1 MDHRTFT
8 PDWRE
13 VVTYA
18 APRPQPALLVDEED
32 LRVLVGGLEPGGQ
45 VPPHPERR
53 AVYHA
58 LEGEGVFHLDG
69 EALPFRAGAV
79 VVAPLGSTRGIDAVT
94 RLAFLAVR
102 IGAPLDAAG

>member
-1 MDHRTFT
+1 MGPRTFT

-13 VVTYA
+13 IVTYA
-18 APRPQPALLVDEED
+18 APGPQPALLVDEDD
-32 LRVLVGGLEPGGQ
+32 LKVLVGGLEPGGMI
-45 VPPHPERR
+45 PPHPERR

-69 EALPFRAGAV
+69 AALAFRAGAV
-79 VVAPLGSTRGIDAVT
+79 VVAPAGSTRGIEAVT

-102 IGAPLDAAG
+102 IGGPLDAGG

>member
-1 MDHRTFT
+1 MDPRTFT
-8 PDWRE
+8 PDWRD

-18 APRPQPALLVDEED
+18 APGPQPALLVDEED
-32 LRVLVGGLEPGGQ
+32 LKVLVAGLEPGGMI
-45 VPPHPERR
+45 PPHAERR

-69 EALPFRAGAV
+69 GTLPFRAGAV
-79 VVAPLGSTRGIDAVT
+79 VVAPAGSTRGIEAVT

-102 IGAPLDAAG
+102 IGPPLDAGG

>member
-1 MDHRTFT
+1 MDPRTFT
-8 PDWRE
+8 PDWHD

-18 APRPQPALLVDEED
+18 APGPQPALLVDEDE
-32 LRVLVGGLEPGGQ
+32 LRVLVGGLEPGGM

-79 VVAPLGSTRGIDAVT
+79 VVAPAGSKRGIEAVT

-102 IGAPLDAAG
+102 IGPPLDAAD

>member
-1 MDHRTFT
+1 MKYSARD
-8 PDWRE
+8 DA
-13 VVTYA
+13 VNA
-18 APRPQPALLVDEED
+18 AVF
-32 LRVLVGGLEPGGQ
+32 VGGQAELPGGM

-79 VVAPLGSTRGIDAVT
+79 VVAPSGSRRGIEAVT

-102 IGAPLDAAG
+102 IGPPLDAAG

>member
-1 MDHRTFT
+1 MDPRTFT
-8 PDWRE
+8 SDWRD

-18 APRPQPALLVDEED
+18 APGPQPTLLVDEGD
-32 LRVLVGGLEPGGQ
+32 LKVLVAGLEPGGMI
-45 VPPHPERR
+45 PPHAERR

-69 EALPFRAGAV
+69 GTLPFRSGAV
-79 VVAPLGSTRGIDAVT
+79 VIAPAGSTRGIEAVT

-102 IGAPLDAAG
+102 IGPPLDAGG

>member
-1 MDHRTFT
+1 MDPRTFT
-8 PDWRE
+8 PDWRD

-18 APRPQPALLVDEED
+18 APGPKPALLVDEED

-45 VPPHPERR
+45 IPPHSERR

-58 LEGEGVFHLDG
+58 LEGEGIFHLDG
-69 EALPFRAGAV
+69 EAHPFRAGAV

>member
-1 MDHRTFT
+1 MDPRTFT
-8 PDWRE
+8 PDWRD

-18 APRPQPALLVDEED
+18 APGPKPALLVDEED

-45 VPPHPERR
+45 IPPHSARR

-58 LEGEGVFHLDG
+58 LEGEGIFHLDG
-69 EALPFRAGAV
+69 EAHPFRAGAV

-102 IGAPLDAAG
+102 IGAPLDAGV